1 MVQAVVGFLA
11 ELLMGIEA
19 ECQSAFGARP
29 AASRPGWYARRQ
41 GRASST
47 LRGAGSITGKPA

>member
-1 MVQAVVGFLA
+1 
-11 ELLMGIEA
+11 MGIEA